1 MDNRFFLNNIRLGG
15 AHSSLTVEEGT
26 ITALGGENTK
36 SLPERDG
43 GGALALP
50 GFLDLH
56 THGAAGVDV
65 NAAGP
70 EGLRK
75 IARFFAAQGV
85 TGWQ

>member
-1 MDNRFFLNNIRLGG
+1 MASFYLENVRHRG
-15 AHSSLTVEEGT
+15 ALTAVTVEDGT
-26 ITALGGENTK
+26 ITAIGGENGRG
-36 SLPERDG
+36 LPRRDG
-43 GGALALP
+43 EGCQLLP

-75 IARFFAAQGV
+75 ISRFFASQGV
-85 TGWQ
+85 AGW